1 VLLDSPHST
10 STTCKKIKRELVIN
24 AKDDAD
30 SKKTIHFGTQKL
42 DEIIAKEVK
51 HNPAIAA
58 G

>member
-1 VLLDSPHST
+1 VLLDSPHSI
-10 STTCKKIKRELVIN
+10 STTCKKIKKELEIN
-24 AKDDAD
+24 ANDAAD
-30 SKKTIHFGTQKL
+30 NKKTISFDTQNL

>member
-1 VLLDSPHST
+1 VLL
-10 STTCKKIKRELVIN
+10 ELEIN
-24 AKDDAD
+24 ANDAAD
-30 SKKTIHFGTQKL
+30 NKKTISFDTQNL